1 MFRQFLV
8 GGGVSLINIAIHALI
23 MTMVVQVAR
32 AMGMKQQSHSSLVL
46 IAVMIPTISVLM
58 AAHVIEVFVWA
69 LAYLIFDAAPA
80 GASLVY
86 FAFVN
91 YATLGY
97 GDVLPV
103 ERWRLLGPLTRWAVC
118 CYLDGRPQSFSRCY
132 GELWCAHSISNE
144 CPLLAQNG
152 HSGRAQQ
159 CLLLGVKRTSLRHAL
174 MSASA
179 QSGLRMIGQITA
191 LGELQRLEICN
202 SLRLPIHVLARS
214 ASAWLAAAV
223 LPRALYNSASPK

>member
-1 MFRQFLV
+1 MLRQFLV
-8 GGGVSLINIAIHALI
+8 GGGVSLVTIAIHALV

-32 AMGMKQQSHSSLVL
+32 AMGTKQQSHSSLVL

-103 ERWRLLGPLTRWAVC
+103 ERWRLLGPLTAMNGMLLFGWSTAC
-118 CYLDGRPQSFSRCY
+118 S
-132 GELWCAHSISNE
+132 GERWCAPSVSNE
-144 CPLLAQNG
+144 CPLLAQSG
-152 HSGRAQQ
+152 HPKVLSQ
-159 CLLLGVKRTSLRHAL
+159 CPLSGVKRTWC
-174 MSASA
+174 
-179 QSGLRMIGQITA
+179 GLRA
-191 LGELQRLEICN
+191 LGETVQR
-202 SLRLPIHVLARS
+202 
-214 ASAWLAAAV
+214 
-223 LPRALYNSASPK
+223 